1 MRKVVYTTFHYNDC
15 GLYKSTDYYSNYW
28 AISTLADSS
37 HNIAFSSSNS
47 TYQVEGVAAGD
58 STALEGVEHD
68 PEEVVPDSEEV
79 ELDYEEAELE
89 SAVEVA
95 WLEVALAGGI
105 VEH

>member
-1 MRKVVYTTFHYNDC
+1 M
-15 GLYKSTDYYSNYW
+15 
-28 AISTLADSS
+28 
-37 HNIAFSSSNS
+37 
-47 TYQVEGVAAGD
+47 AAGD
-58 STALEGVEHD
+58 STALEGAEHD

-89 SAVEVA
+89 SVVEVA